1 MLYSSVVWT
10 EVKSH
15 ISTII
20 FSCRIVSMT
29 ENLFLIVDADPLV
42 DAVQS
47 LSHVLLFAIPWTAAH
62 PASLSSNIS
71 WSLFKFSP
79 LNQWFY
85 LTILSSVTLFSFC
98 LQSFPASR
106 SFPMSQFFASGSL
119 SIGASVLELQVYLRH
134 SVSNEYS
141 GLISF
146 RFDGLIFWQFQG
158 LSRVFS
164 STIIQKHQ
172 FLGTKSSLWSNS
184 HICIR
189 LLEKS

>member
-20 FSCRIVSMT
+20 FSYRIVSMT

-71 WSLFKFSP
+71 
-79 LNQWFY
+79 
-85 LTILSSVTLFSFC
+85 
-98 LQSFPASR
+98 
-106 SFPMSQFFASGSL
+106 
-119 SIGASVLELQVYLRH
+119 
-134 SVSNEYS
+134 
-141 GLISF
+141 
-146 RFDGLIFWQFQG
+146 
-158 LSRVFS
+158 
-164 STIIQKHQ
+164 
-172 FLGTKSSLWSNS
+172 
-184 HICIR
+184 
-189 LLEKS
+189 

>member
-1 MLYSSVVWT
+1 MSNVESWRVHTIYTKNLSTDSDGTIYTGKVDTSSVQSSRSVVSDSLRPHEPQHARPPCPSPTAGVHPNPCPLSQWCRPTVSSSVVPF
-10 EVKSH
+10 
-15 ISTII
+15 
-20 FSCRIVSMT
+20 FSC
-29 ENLFLIVDADPLV
+29 P
-42 DAVQS
+42 
-47 LSHVLLFAIPWTAAH
+47 
-62 PASLSSNIS
+62 
-71 WSLFKFSP
+71 
-79 LNQWFY
+79 
-85 LTILSSVTLFSFC
+85 
-98 LQSFPASR
+98 QSFPASR